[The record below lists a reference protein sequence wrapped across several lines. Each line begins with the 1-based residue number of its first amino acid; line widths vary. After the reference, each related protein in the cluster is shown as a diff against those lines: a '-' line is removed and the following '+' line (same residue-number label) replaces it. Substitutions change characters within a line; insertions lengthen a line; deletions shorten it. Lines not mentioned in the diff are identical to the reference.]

1 MKYLEF
7 FLQLVFTG
15 LILGSVALLVF
26 AVVAEFMMWYDRD
39 GRYTGPFSKH
49 RRK

>member
-7 FLQLVFTG
+7 FLQIAFVGVVFG
-15 LILGSVALLVF
+15 CVGMLVF